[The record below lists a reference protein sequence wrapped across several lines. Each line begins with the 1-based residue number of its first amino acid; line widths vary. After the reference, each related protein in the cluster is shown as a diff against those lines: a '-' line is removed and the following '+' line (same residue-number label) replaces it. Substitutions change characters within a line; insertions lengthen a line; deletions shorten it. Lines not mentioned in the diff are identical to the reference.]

1 MEIGDTKRFY
11 VIRRLESKDLFA
23 GSPSDSPH
31 LPEFTKD
38 ILDALRYR
46 HAKQDDAEKVAEY
59 VSRWEKERQRNDKLE
74 IVEVQVTVRE
84 LNASVSKTVVGQVL
98 K

>member
-23 GSPSDSPH
+23 GTPIDSPH

-46 HAKQDDAEKVAEY
+46 HAKQDNAERFAED
-59 VSRWEKERQRNDKLE
+59 VSRWEKKRQRDGKLE
-74 IVEVQVTVRE
+74 IVEVQVTIRE
-84 LNASVSKTVVGQVL
+84 LNASLLKTVGGRVL